1 MSDLV
6 FTVFK
11 RAAYTLRGRHLNR
24 FYIVRK
30 TLNFAL
36 SNLKPKSVV
45 VDGNQMLLD
54 KDDSMRL
61 SILVYMSL

>member
-30 TLNFAL
+30 TLNHAL
-36 SNLKPKSVV
+36 SSLKPKSVMV
-45 VDGNQMLLD
+45 HGSQMLLD
-54 KDDSMRL
+54 KVDTMRL
-61 SILVYMSL
+61 SI